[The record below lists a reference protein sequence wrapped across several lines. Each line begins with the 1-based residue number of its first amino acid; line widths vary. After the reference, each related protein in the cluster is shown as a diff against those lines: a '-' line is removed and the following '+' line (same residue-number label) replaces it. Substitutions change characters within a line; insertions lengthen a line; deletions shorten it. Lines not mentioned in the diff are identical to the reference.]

1 MPHNASTLQKPSRR
15 RFRDVLSDNRFCY
28 LAFFC
33 AVILMLLV
41 FYCFDMVP
49 FGDVT
54 ILRMD
59 LYHQY
64 GPLFAELYERVKAG
78 KSLLYSWNTGLGGT
92 FLGNFFN
99 YLASPLLIVIFLFD
113 HTNQPDAIALMVLLK
128 AAFAAAF
135 FTYYLRKSQNR
146 SSHTTAAFGVLYA
159 FCGFF
164 IAYYWNVMW
173 LDAMALFPLV
183 MLGVERIIDRRKF
196 LLYTVTLTVIMI
208 SNYYMAMMVCIFSVL
223 YFLTRYFSIYSLSA
237 KIDEKKR
244 RFSLRN
250 SRFLTGG
257 VTFAFASVLAAGLA
271 LFALLPTVF
280 ILRSCSATSGSFPQD
295 FKMYYDIFDFLA
307 NHLASVEPTIRSS
320 GTDVLPNVYCG
331 ILTVML
337 IPLYLMSKTIRL
349 RDKIAHVVLL
359 GVLYFSFNINFANYV
374 WHGFHFP
381 NDLPYRFSFM
391 YSFILLILASRA
403 IDRIREFT
411 GRELLLLGIGMMAFI
426 VLVQKIGSKN
436 VTDNTVLISLAFA
449 FVYTLILAAMRSR
462 KIRASSMALLL
473 LCCVISEAAIADTD
487 NYSMNQTK
495 TNYAGD
501 YEDFADL
508 KSMLNDYHGSEMYR
522 MEQTDLRTRM
532 DPAWYNYYGLSTFS
546 SMASEKLSNLQS
558 HLGMYGNYINS
569 YTYYPQTPVYNAMM
583 SLQYLVRKADS
594 VGLEN
599 TDLYTR
605 ILANDT
611 FAAYEN
617 RYCLPVAFCV
627 NELVN
632 NWNDSE
638 SNPFAVQSDFF
649 RRAAF
654 ADGVYNQMTVTNVYC
669 DNVTEITEEEVL
681 DGQIEFSKLQ
691 SGAYGSF
698 TVTIAALR
706 TQNCYLYVKSSSV
719 DTVYVNSD
727 TLNLTQNIDE
737 AYILD
742 LGVLQE
748 GEEVDVEIPIKDD
761 SDSGSVKFYF
771 AGLDMDVFRQGF
783 ETLQNRALRITRFDE
798 THIEG
803 TITAGLSQILYTSI
817 PYDDGWRILVDGVRV
832 PRADYLHIGG
842 ALLGIRI
849 AEGEHTIEM
858 SYEPVGLRFG
868 AVVSLCTL
876 VLLALGLLLADR
888 RRKKAHAPIVTPR
901 VEYIEEYPT
910 QIEAQI
916 EPNPEIEP
924 LDDPQ
929 PDGFFLS
936 EVEDSPQ
943 DTEGTDA

>member
-1 MPHNASTLQKPSRR
+1 MPHNESTLRPTSRR
-15 RFRDVLSDNRFCY
+15 RFSDVLSDNRFCF

-41 FYCFDMVP
+41 FYCYDMAP

-64 GPLFAELYERVKAG
+64 GPLFAELYERVRHG

-99 YLASPLLIVIFLFD
+99 YLASPLLVVIFLFD
-113 HTNQPDAIALMVLLK
+113 HTNQPDAISVMVLLK

-135 FTYYLRKSQNR
+135 FTYYLRKSQDR
-146 SSHTTAAFGVLYA
+146 SSHITAAFGVLYA

-173 LDAMALFPLV
+173 IDAMALFPLA
-183 MLGVERIIDRRKF
+183 MLGLEQIIDRRKF
-196 LLYTVTLTVIMI
+196 LLFTFTLTVIMI

-223 YFLTRYFSIYSLSA
+223 YFLVRYFSLYSAGA

-244 RFSLRN
+244 KFSVRN
-250 SRFLTGG
+250 SRFLTSGF
-257 VTFAFASVLAAGLA
+257 TFAFASVLAAGLA

-280 ILRSCSATSGSFPQD
+280 ILRSCSATSGSFPQE
-295 FKMYYDIFDFLA
+295 FKIYYDIFDFLA
-307 NHLASVEPTIRSS
+307 NHLASVDPTIRSS

-337 IPLYLMSKTIRL
+337 IPLYLLSRTIRL
-349 RDKIAHVVLL
+349 REKIAHVVLL
-359 GVLYFSFNINFANYV
+359 GILYFSFNINYANYV

-391 YSFILLILASRA
+391 YSFILLILAARA

-411 GRELLLLGIGMMAFI
+411 GRELLLLGIGTMAFI

-436 VTDNTVLISLAFA
+436 VTDNTVLISLAFTLLYT
-449 FVYTLILAAMRSR
+449 FVLAAMRSP
-462 KIRASSMALLL
+462 KLRASSMALLL

-508 KSMLNDYHGSEMYR
+508 KSMLDRYHGDEMYR
-522 MEQTDLRTRM
+522 MELTNLRTRM
-532 DPAWYNYYGLSTFS
+532 DPAWYNYNGLSTFS

-558 HLGMYGNYINS
+558 HLGIYGNFINS
-569 YTYYPQTPVYNAMM
+569 FTYNPQTPVYNAMM
-583 SLQYLVRKADS
+583 ALQYVVKKKET

-599 TDLYTR
+599 TELYTS
-605 ILANDT
+605 ILSNDVYE
-611 FAAYEN
+611 AYKN
-617 RYCLPVAFCV
+617 GYCLPVAFCV
-627 NELVN
+627 NNLVE
-632 NWNDSE
+632 NWNDTE

-654 ADGVYNQMTVTNVYC
+654 ADGVFNQMTVTNVYC
-669 DNVTEITEEEVL
+669 DNVSEITEEDALGGEISL
-681 DGQIEFSKLQ
+681 NKLQ

-698 TVTIAALR
+698 TVTIAPFKK
-706 TQNCYLYVKSSSV
+706 QNCYLYVKSSSV
-719 DTVYVNSD
+719 DTIYVNGD
-727 TLNLTQNIDE
+727 DLNLTQNIDE

-742 LGVLQE
+742 LGVLDA
-748 GEEVDVEIPIKDD
+748 GEEVDVEVPLKDD
-761 SDSGSVKFYF
+761 SDSATVKFYI
-771 AGLDMDVFRQGF
+771 AGLDMDAFRKGF
-783 ETLQNRALRITRFDE
+783 ETLQRGAMQITDFRE

-803 TITAGLSQILYTSI
+803 TVSAGLAQILYTSI
-817 PYDDGWRILVDGVRV
+817 PYDDGWRIWVDGKRV
-832 PRADYLHIGG
+832 ARGDYLRIGD
-842 ALLGIRI
+842 ALLGIRL
-849 AEGEHTIEM
+849 AEGEHEIVM
-858 SYEPVGLRFG
+858 DYEPVGLSLG
-868 AVVSLCTL
+868 VCVSACTL
-876 VLLALGLLLADR
+876 ALVLLGLLLASR
-888 RRKKAHAPIVTPR
+888 RRKKANAVPVTPR
-901 VEYIEEYPT
+901 VEYIEEYPEK
-910 QIEAQI
+910 IEMQPQL
-916 EPNPEIEP
+916 EPIY
-924 LDDPQ
+924 DPQ

-936 EVEDSPQ
+936 EVDETPQ
-943 DTEGTDA
+943 DGEGPEA